1 MPRRG
6 AETGR
11 RSLADRV
18 HDQLK
23 GELFDFQLMP
33 GDRLSEN
40 DLAARVG
47 ASRTPVREALFRLQR
62 EGYVETLS
70 KGGWQVRPFD
80 FDYFEELYDVRIV
93 LENAAVRRIGEMDSA
108 PATLD
113 ALRQTWLVPDSE
125 RETDATTVWQ
135 LDEAFHAGLVAAAGN
150 SEMARIHQDV
160 TERIRIV
167 RRLDFTQPE
176 RVTATYDEHAEILDT
191 LGRRRIDQTQRLLKS
206 HIETSRTE
214 VRKIT
219 LHRLYEARATLAGA
233 SG

>member
-1 MPRRG
+1 MPHRG

-11 RSLADRV
+11 QSLADRV

-113 ALRQTWLVPDSE
+113 ALRKTWLVPDSE

>member
-6 AETGR
+6 AETGH

-113 ALRQTWLVPDSE
+113 ALRKTWLVPDSE

>member
-1 MPRRG
+1 MPHRG

-11 RSLADRV
+11 QSLADRV

>member
-1 MPRRG
+1 MPHRG

-11 RSLADRV
+11 QSLADRV

-93 LENAAVRRIGEMDSA
+93 LENAAVRRIGEMDRA

-113 ALRQTWLVPDSE
+113 ALRRTWLVPDSE

-176 RVTATYDEHAEILDT
+176 RVTATYNEHAEILDT

-206 HIETSRTE
+206 HIETSRTK

>member
-1 MPRRG
+1 MPHRG

-11 RSLADRV
+11 QSLADRV

-93 LENAAVRRIGEMDSA
+93 LENAAVRRIGEMDRA

-113 ALRQTWLVPDSE
+113 ALRRTWLVPDSE

-150 SEMARIHQDV
+150 AEMARIHQDV

-219 LHRLYEARATLAGA
+219 LHRLYEARATLARA